1 MSGGPTA
8 MVREAPAHV
17 LRAAFLWA
25 SHRRRLARMAT
36 RSRITRGTVRR
47 FVAGESLPE
56 ALDALGRLRAA
67 SMKTTVDVLGEAV
80 TSIDEAAASADRYL
94 DVLDA
99 LADRGL
105 DCNVSLKLTQMG
117 LDVDQAACR
126 DNVRRILERAEA
138 RGAFVRVDM
147 EDHCR
152 TDQTLAIVRELHA
165 SRPNVGTVIQ
175 SYLRRAAADVEALNR
190 ERVSI
195 RLCKGAYDEPA
206 AVAFPAKAD
215 VDASYRDLAATLL
228 REGVYPALATHD
240 AAIIEF
246 VCRLAGREGIGRER
260 FEFQMLYGVR
270 RDLQERLAGEGYTVR
285 VYVPFG
291 TEWYPYYM
299 RRLAERPANVLFI
312 ARSVLREGR
321 SRTTAPGKPSAPAGR
336 T

>member
-1 MSGGPTA
+1 MSGGPTT
-8 MVREAPAHV
+8 MVREAPAHA
-17 LRAAFLWA
+17 LRAAFIWA

-36 RSRITRGTVRR
+36 RSRVTRGTVRR

-56 ALDALGRLRAA
+56 ALEALARLHA
-67 SMKTTVDVLGEAV
+67 SGMKTTVDVLGEAV
-80 TSIDEAAASADRYL
+80 TSIDEARAAADRYL

-99 LADRGL
+99 LAERGL
-105 DCNVSLKLTQMG
+105 DGNVSLKLTQMG
-117 LDVDQAACR
+117 LEVDRAACLE
-126 DNVRRILERAEA
+126 NVRRIVERAAA

-165 SRPNVGTVIQ
+165 SHPNVGTVIQ
-175 SYLRRAAADVEALNR
+175 SYLRRSAADVEVLDR
-190 ERVSI
+190 ERIAV

-206 AVAFPAKAD
+206 SVAYPAKAD

-228 REGVYPALATHD
+228 REGSYPALATHD
-240 AAIIEF
+240 PAISDV
-246 VCRLAGREGIGRER
+246 VCRLAARGGLGRDK
-260 FEFQMLYGVR
+260 FEFQMLYGIR
-270 RDLQERLAGEGYTVR
+270 RDLQERLAGDGYTVR

-299 RRLAERPANVLFI
+299 RRLAERPANVLFM

-321 SRTTAPGKPSAPAGR
+321 HRPAATAGR